1 MSRLDHDI
9 HTCRA
14 LVIDGN
20 PTSRS
25 VLTAQLRDFG
35 VGTVVQTGR
44 VKEART
50 ILENR
55 HFDVVLCDYHFEG
68 SDMSGQDLLDELR
81 REQLLPF
88 STVFLMVTG
97 EASYAKVTEAAE
109 SALDGYLLKPHN
121 ATSLGNRVLEARKRK
136 RVLKHV
142 FEAIEAG
149 DFGAAA
155 QLCQARFEKRAQ
167 YWLYAARIGAE
178 LYLRLDQHAE
188 AQQLYAAVVEARAL
202 PWAKLGIAR
211 SQLASGQVVPARRTL
226 DALIGEMP
234 SHADSYDV
242 LGRVLVEQGEMQQAF
257 EIYQKAAELTPGS
270 VTRLL
275 HAGTLAFYAG
285 QSEQAMTALDR
296 ACVIGVASKMFDD
309 HALVLLALLQFDAK
323 DPKALQRTSDHLSRR
338 IDKQPDNRRILRF
351 QRVIDTLRSM
361 QAKKV
366 AEAMRMVRELT
377 EEVDSAEMDM
387 EAACNL
393 VALWGRLNSSE
404 IQLDEMP
411 GQVQRIVQRFCVSRA
426 SMEMLIAS
434 AQGTEPAATIV
445 RDTHAHISSMAEKA
459 MGHAMNG
466 SPGEAVQMLLAVGAE
481 TRNAKLI
488 ELASLVA
495 QRHQEKIVDV
505 GELQARARDLAQR
518 YCAKGAHL
526 IGAKQG
532 GRSAGGLSLR
542 AAPPAPPSPPSPSVA
557 LDAASGDTP
566 NDAPNDAPQ
575 AASAG

>member
-9 HTCRA
+9 HNCRA
-14 LVIDGN
+14 LVVDGN

-44 VKEART
+44 VKDARN

-68 SDMSGQDLLDELR
+68 SEMSGQDLLDELR

-121 ATSLGNRVLEARKRK
+121 ATSLGDRVLEARKRK
-136 RVLKHV
+136 RVLRHI
-142 FEAIEAG
+142 FEAIERG
-149 DFGAAA
+149 DFGAGA
-155 QLCQARFEKRAQ
+155 QLCQARFEKRAP

-178 LYLRLDQHAE
+178 LYLRLEKHAE
-188 AQQLYAAVVEARAL
+188 AQHLYAAVVEARAL

-234 SHADSYDV
+234 QFADSYDV

-275 HAGTLAFYAG
+275 HAGTLAFFAG
-285 QSEQAMTALDR
+285 QSEQAMSALDR

-323 DPKALQRTSDHLSRR
+323 DPKALQRTYDHLSRR
-338 IDKQPDNRRILRF
+338 MEKQPESKRLIRF
-351 QRVIDTLRSM
+351 RGVIDTLRTM

-366 AEAMRMVRELT
+366 ADAMRMVRELT
-377 EEVDSAEMDM
+377 AEIDDADLDM
-387 EAACNL
+387 EAASNL
-393 VALWGRLNSSE
+393 IALWARLNSSE

-411 GQVQRIVQRFCVSRA
+411 SQVQRIAQRFCVSRA

-434 AQGTEPAATIV
+434 AQGTEPTATIV
-445 RDTHAHISSMAEKA
+445 REVHASVSSTAEKA
-459 MGHAMNG
+459 MGAAMNG
-466 SPGEAVQMLLAVGAE
+466 APADAVKLLLASGAE

-488 ELASLVA
+488 ELAGLVA
-495 QRHQEKIVDV
+495 QRHHEKIENIE
-505 GELQARARDLAQR
+505 ELQSRARELSQR
-518 YCAKGAHL
+518 YCGKGAHL
-526 IGAKQG
+526 IGGSKQG

-542 AAPPAPPSPPSPSVA
+542 AAPA
-557 LDAASGDTP
+557 
-566 NDAPNDAPQ
+566 APQ
-575 AASAG
+575 PSAVQSEA

>member
-9 HTCRA
+9 HNCRA
-14 LVIDGN
+14 LVVDGN

-44 VKEART
+44 VKDARN

-68 SDMSGQDLLDELR
+68 SEMSGQDLLDELR

-121 ATSLGNRVLEARKRK
+121 ATSLGDRVLEARKRK
-136 RVLKHV
+136 RVLRHI
-142 FEAIEAG
+142 FEAIERG

-155 QLCQARFEKRAQ
+155 QLCQARFEKRAP

-178 LYLRLDQHAE
+178 LYLRLEKHVE

-234 SHADSYDV
+234 QFADSYDV

-275 HAGTLAFYAG
+275 HAGTLAFFAG
-285 QSEQAMTALDR
+285 QSDQAMSALDR

-323 DPKALQRTSDHLSRR
+323 DPKALQRTYDHLSRR
-338 IDKQPDNRRILRF
+338 MEKQPESRRLVRF
-351 QRVIDTLRSM
+351 QGVIDTLRTM

-377 EEVDSAEMDM
+377 SEIDSPDMDM
-387 EAACNL
+387 EAASNL
-393 VALWGRLNSSE
+393 IALWARLNSSE

-411 GQVQRIVQRFCVSRA
+411 SQVQRIAQRFCVSRA

-434 AQGTEPAATIV
+434 AQGTEPTATIV
-445 RDTHAHISSMAEKA
+445 RETHASISATAEKA
-459 MGHAMNG
+459 MGAAMNG
-466 SPGEAVQMLLAVGAE
+466 APADAVRLLLASGAE

-488 ELASLVA
+488 ELAGLVA
-495 QRHQEKIVDV
+495 QRHHEKIADV
-505 GELQARARDLAQR
+505 ESLQARARELSQR
-518 YCAKGAHL
+518 YCSQGAHL
-526 IGAKQG
+526 IGGSKQG

-542 AAPPAPPSPPSPSVA
+542 AAPAAPAPATAQP
-557 LDAASGDTP
+557 AA
-566 NDAPNDAPQ
+566 
-575 AASAG
+575 